1 MIHCKNCGINFNS
14 NYCPNCGQKN
24 SVSNLT
30 LKEVIHE
37 FWHGITH
44 TDKGILNLIKSLFFT
59 PKEVYFG
66 YFSGQRKKYFSPVT
80 FFLIATS
87 LYIFLKIR
95 IFDFQDYLF
104 NYGDEMGR
112 LLIETTKFKSIYLI
126 PLEVLI
132 TWLVFKNNS
141 NLAKIIVFWL
151 FLNGFLFCIEILAT
165 PIFFIFIHQKIM
177 VDKIFYF
184 ICLSISFWHLKL
196 VFTSNKWLD
205 YIKLIVII
213 NLVFILD
220 YLISGYL
227 LFGENIMTYTKSSSF
242 LELLLNS
249 YKSIF

>member
-1 MIHCKNCGINFNS
+1 MIHCKNCEINFNS

-24 SVSNLT
+24 SVGNLT
-30 LKEVIHE
+30 LHEVMHE

-44 TDKGILNLIKSLFFT
+44 TDKGILNLLKSLFLT

-80 FFLIATS
+80 FFLIATTI
-87 LYIFLKIR
+87 YIFLKIR

-126 PLEVLI
+126 PLEVII
-132 TWLVFKNNS
+132 TWLAFRNKS

-151 FLNGFLFCIEILAT
+151 FLNGFIFCIEILAT
-165 PIFFIFIHQKIM
+165 PIFLALINYKIII
-177 VDKIFYF
+177 DKLFYL
-184 ICLSISFWHLKL
+184 ICLGIIFWHLKL
-196 VFTSNKWLD
+196 VFSSNKWHD
-205 YIKLIVII
+205 YLKLFIIVNI
-213 NLVFILD
+213 VFLLD

-227 LFGENIMTYTKSSSF
+227 LFGEKIWFYTKSENLF
-242 LELLLNS
+242 ELLLNG
-249 YKSIF
+249 YKSII